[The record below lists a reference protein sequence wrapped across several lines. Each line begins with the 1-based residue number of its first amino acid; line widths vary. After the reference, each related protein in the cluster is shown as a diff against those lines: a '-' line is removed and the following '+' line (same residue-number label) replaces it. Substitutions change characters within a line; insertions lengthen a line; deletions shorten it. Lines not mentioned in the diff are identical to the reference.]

1 MPRGPG
7 GTCTIPITFVADT
20 DALASEVNTDFAD
33 VISMLTDSLS
43 RSGLGGMQANLEMG
57 GFKLVNLGAPTVG
70 SDAVTKTYGDA
81 TYATSVTLASYV
93 KKDGTTV
100 MTGNLP
106 VSNGAPAV
114 QLIETDAANKNWYMG
129 ANGGIWRITE
139 DTQADA
145 NTRLQIAPGGVVTI
159 SGSLVLGTALAVAQG
174 GTGATTAAA
183 ARTNLGLGTMATQN
197 ANAVAITAGTITGLT
212 SFSVSGTVT
221 SSQNFQ
227 SSTGSVVLGTT
238 GAGTVFLRPNGV
250 GSTTG
255 QMTIDSA
262 GNLVAAGT
270 VTADNLTAAGD
281 PQGST
286 WSPWGSSSA
295 FIAINARIETRANA
309 YATNAQNNAIANIMP
324 TIAAQGATAV
334 GTYVFAY
341 SNNGGNITIG
351 QFTAGTSLT
360 PSNGGGSLAGAAIG
374 GGTWQCMGHMNTA
387 NNSTRSTLWMR
398 AS

>member
-7 GTCTIPITFVADT
+7 GTCTIPITFVSDT

-57 GFKLVNLGAPTVG
+57 GFKLANLGAPTVG

-106 VSNGAPAV
+106 ISNGAPAV

-145 NTRLQIAPGGVVTI
+145 NTRLQIAAGGVVTI

-174 GTGATTAAA
+174 GSGSTTAAG
-183 ARTNLGLGTMATQN
+183 ARTNFGLGTMATQN
-197 ANAVAITAGTITGLT
+197 ANAVAITAGTITGITTLT
-212 SFSVSGTVT
+212 VAGTVT
-221 SSQNFQ
+221 SSQNFA
-227 SSTGSVVLGTT
+227 SSTATAILATN
-238 GAGTVFLRPNGV
+238 GAGTVILRPNGA
-250 GSTTG
+250 GSGTGQATLSSAGAFTAASTIAGTNLNTTG
-255 QMTIDSA
+255 NPIGA
-262 GNLVAAGT
+262 
-270 VTADNLTAAGD
+270 
-281 PQGST
+281 T
-286 WSPWGSSSA
+286 WSPWGATDAFSA
-295 FIAINARIETRANA
+295 ISARIESRALA
-309 YATNAQNNAIANIMP
+309 YANNAQTNAINNIMP
-324 TIAAQGATAV
+324 TIAAQAATAV

-341 SNNGGNITIG
+341 SNNGGNITID
-351 QFTAGTSLT
+351 QNTAGTSLT
-360 PSNGGGSLAGAAIG
+360 PSNAGGALAGAPIG
-374 GGTWQCMGHMNTA
+374 GGTWKCMGHMNTSNA
-387 NNSTRSTLWMR
+387 QSRSTLWMR
-398 AS
+398 VA

>member
-7 GTCTIPITFVADT
+7 GTCTIPITFVSDT

-93 KKDGTTV
+93 EKDGTTV

-106 VSNGAPAV
+106 ISNGAPAV

-145 NTRLQIAPGGVVTI
+145 NTRLQIAAGGVVTI

-174 GTGATTAAA
+174 GSGSTTAAG
-183 ARTNLGLGTMATQN
+183 ARTNFGLGTMATQN
-197 ANAVAITAGTITGLT
+197 ANAVAITAGTITGITTLT
-212 SFSVSGTVT
+212 VSGTAT
-221 SSQNFQ
+221 AAQNFA
-227 SSTGSVVLGTT
+227 SSTTTVVLATT
-238 GAGTVFLRPNGV
+238 GAGTVILRPNGA
-250 GSTTG
+250 GSGTG
-255 QMTIDSA
+255 QTTIDSA
-262 GNLVAAGT
+262 GNLTATGTIAG
-270 VTADNLTAAGD
+270 DNLNTAGN
-281 PQGST
+281 PIGSV
-286 WSPWGSSSA
+286 WSPWGATDAFSA
-295 FIAINARIETRANA
+295 ISARIESRALA
-309 YATNAQNNAIANIMP
+309 YANNAQNNAIANIMP
-324 TIAAQGATAV
+324 TVAAQGATAV
-334 GTYVFAY
+334 GTYIFAY
-341 SNNGGNITIG
+341 SNNAGNITAG
-351 QFTAGTSLT
+351 QQTGGAGLFV
-360 PSNGGGSLAGAAIG
+360 SNGGGATGGGLAG
-374 GGTWQCMGHMNTA
+374 TWLCMGHMNTA
-387 NNSTRSTLWMR
+387 NAATRSTLWMR
-398 AS
+398 QA